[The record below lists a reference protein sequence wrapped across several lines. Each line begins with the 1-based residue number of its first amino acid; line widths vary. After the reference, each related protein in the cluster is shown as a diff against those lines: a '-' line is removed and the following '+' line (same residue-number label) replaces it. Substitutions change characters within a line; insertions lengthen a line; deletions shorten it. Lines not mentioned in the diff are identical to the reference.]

1 MNLKNVLD
9 ESVLLQF
16 TNTCRMSYWVV
27 DSLGNVVFDTLAQ
40 NNCNNAEYDMV
51 LGPSEMSMF
60 AMQGWA
66 FTDSQGCAIRTG
78 AYVVVTEVPEFGY
91 FASKQIDFRRTNSV
105 NCDSSPL
112 PVLDIEIEANEA
124 GAAEFE
130 LLLNGDASGSEIHW
144 LESCKATLQMWD
156 MTLESKIIDKNILCS
171 SDESIDDSLQVSL
184 QITNIHLV
192 K

>member
-1 MNLKNVLD
+1 MVETIEPFSTFALGHSLLYATQAGESSISVTTPDGLNINTHSFTVSQGESSTEPLESSISTLSDSYIQGELLQGSMNLKNVLD

-16 TNTCRMSYWVV
+16 TNTCRMTYWVV

-78 AYVVVTEVPEFGY
+78 AHVVVTEVPEFGY
-91 FASKQIDFRRTNSV
+91 FLS
-105 NCDSSPL
+105 L
-112 PVLDIEIEANEA
+112 
-124 GAAEFE
+124 
-130 LLLNGDASGSEIHW
+130 IH
-144 LESCKATLQMWD
+144 
-156 MTLESKIIDKNILCS
+156 I
-171 SDESIDDSLQVSL
+171 
-184 QITNIHLV
+184 
-192 K
+192 